1 LDRVVARI
9 KQNGNQRSFCRTTE
23 RASLRLGTI
32 QTEMKATL
40 LIILTA
46 IPSIVFSQRLNIS
59 EKKAE
64 AINYIERRK
73 SDFIKWNDEI
83 WKFAEP
89 SLQEI
94 NSSSLLID
102 VFKKAGFTVQE
113 NVSGFSTVFIASYGN
128 QGPVI
133 GLFGEYDADA
143 GASNKTVPYNDPIV
157 QGGYGHGGH
166 HNVLGVG
173 SCGAAL
179 AIKHLIDQGKLKCT
193 IRYYG
198 TTAEGGIGSKSY
210 LARDGYFNDLDLSLY
225 WHPAPGTWASTA
237 KWDALIESEIVMTS
251 ARYDVLKQQSQPVTL
266 DALEEIIAGLRRL
279 RKQMTSGIKINYS
292 IWQKADDLK
301 HITDTITI
309 KLRIQCA
316 FQRDANAFYD
326 SVKTILDRTQ
336 EKTRVS
342 VSMSVRRAKHQFL
355 PSVSGTKIVHNNIG
369 LLGTITYDDNEQQ
382 FVKSMQKA
390 LNIKESGIEDQVFP
404 FNDTSEKPE
413 IYGYSSDIGDVSW
426 IAPEIYFT
434 VRTLPAVPMHQWP
447 GTAFSAHSIAHKGMI
462 YASKLLSM
470 TIIEFVESREI
481 QHIIRNE
488 FEQKTKGYKYTSHVP
503 ALKK

>member
-1 LDRVVARI
+1 
-9 KQNGNQRSFCRTTE
+9 
-23 RASLRLGTI
+23 
-32 QTEMKATL
+32 MKATL

-46 IPSIVFSQRLNIS
+46 IPSIVFSQH
-59 EKKAE
+59 EKMSAKKEE
-64 AINYIERRK
+64 AIKYIEQRK

-94 NSSSLLID
+94 KSSSLLID
-102 VFKKAGFTVQE
+102 VFKKAGFTVQK
-113 NVSGFSTVFIASYGN
+113 NISGFSTVFIASYGN

-143 GASNKTVPYNDPIV
+143 GASNRTVPYNDPIV
-157 QGGYGHGGH
+157 QGGDGHGGH

-198 TTAEGGIGSKSY
+198 TTAEGSVGSKSY

-225 WHPAPGTWASTA
+225 WHPAPGTWASTS

-251 ARYDVLKQQSQPVTL
+251 ARHDILKDLQQPATL
-266 DALEEIIAGLRRL
+266 DAVEEMIAGLQRL

-292 IWQKADDLK
+292 ISQKADDLN

-309 KLRIQCA
+309 KLKIQCA
-316 FQRDANAFYD
+316 FQRDANVLYD
-326 SVKTILDRTQ
+326 SVKKITDQVQ
-336 EKTRVS
+336 EKTRVP

-355 PSVSGTKIVHNNIG
+355 PSVSGTKLVHNNIT
-369 LLGTITYDDNEQQ
+369 LLGTIVYDDNERQ
-382 FVKSMQKA
+382 FMKSMQKT
-390 LNIKESGIEDQVFP
+390 LNINQSGIEDQIFP

-413 IYGYSSDIGDVSW
+413 IYGYSSDIGDASW

-434 VRTLPAVPMHQWP
+434 VRTLPMVPMHRWP

-462 YASKLLSM
+462 YASKLLST
-470 TIIEFVESREI
+470 TIIDFVESKEI
-481 QHIIRNE
+481 QRVIRSE
-488 FEQKTKGYKYTSHVP
+488 FEQKTKGYKYTSLVQ